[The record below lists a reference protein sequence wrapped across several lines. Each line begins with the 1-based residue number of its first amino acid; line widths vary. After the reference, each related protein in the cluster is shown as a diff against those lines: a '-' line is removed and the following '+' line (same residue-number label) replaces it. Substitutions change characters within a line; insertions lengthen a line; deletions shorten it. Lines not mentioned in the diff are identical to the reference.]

1 MDTSIIAFAANNVG
15 TDTSVF
21 AGTDYSNVRFLGLI
35 MGWVATVL
43 IAGFG
48 VIVLCKMAKGT
59 IDLKKLVSETDDSG
73 ASLSRFQFLI
83 FTFVISM
90 SLFWIILVN
99 TGFPDNIPK
108 DILIL
113 LGISGGSYLG
123 SKGIQK
129 KWKSG
134 GSDKEPEKSEETG
147 ETVPKPG
154 KEWPLVN
161 D

>member
-1 MDTSIIAFAANNVG
+1 MDTSIIAFAATNVG

-21 AGTDYSNVRFLGLI
+21 AGTDYSNVGLI

-73 ASLSRFQFLI
+73 ASLPRFQFLI

-134 GSDKEPEKSEETG
+134 GSDKEPEESEETG

-154 KEWPLVN
+154 KEWSLVN